1 MDWDYELKDNK
12 YLISMEN
19 GKKYFMKVEEV
30 DNLQKQLK
38 ISVFEAIEMWLEDND
53 YLVNEEQEKLDQE
66 AKGKVKLV
74 ATNEKPKK
82 KTQKERVIKE
92 NPLKEQI
99 IEILANALKNL
110 EVDNLNIENKGK
122 LITFSYKNED
132 FKVDLV
138 QKRKKKE
145 EK

>member
-1 MDWDYELKDNK
+1 MKDYKV
-12 YLISMEN
+12 N
-19 GKKYFMKVEEV
+19 GKYIEITLDNDKVVKCDKKWVET
-30 DNLQKQLK
+30 
-38 ISVFEAIEMWLEDND
+38 SVEKLGTDMEDVLLMWLEDND
-53 YLVNEEQEKLDQE
+53 YLINEEQEELDQE

-82 KTQKERVIKE
+82 KTQKERVVKE

-99 IEILANALKNL
+99 IETLANALKNL

>member
-82 KTQKERVIKE
+82 KTQKERVVKE

-99 IEILANALKNL
+99 IETLANALKNL

>member
-1 MDWDYELKDNK
+1 MKDYKV
-12 YLISMEN
+12 N
-19 GKKYFMKVEEV
+19 GKYIEITLDNDKVVKCDKKWAET
-30 DNLQKQLK
+30 
-38 ISVFEAIEMWLEDND
+38 SVEKLGTDMEDVLLMWLEDND
-53 YLVNEEQEKLDQE
+53 YLINEEQEELDQE

-82 KTQKERVIKE
+82 KTQKERVVKE

-99 IEILANALKNL
+99 IETLANALKNL

>member
-1 MDWDYELKDNK
+1 MKDYKV
-12 YLISMEN
+12 N
-19 GKKYFMKVEEV
+19 GKYIEITLDNDKVVKCDKKWAET
-30 DNLQKQLK
+30 
-38 ISVFEAIEMWLEDND
+38 SVEKLGTDMEDVLLMWLEDND
-53 YLVNEEQEKLDQE
+53 YLINEEQEELDQE

-82 KTQKERVIKE
+82 KTQKERVVKE

-99 IEILANALKNL
+99 IETLANTLKNL

-138 QKRKKKE
+138 QKRKKKA